1 MARKEKVKIDAQA
14 EITDAIIAMIE
25 DGGNTMGWT
34 RPWAKLLNGGHYCPA
49 TERAYEGFTNIFAL
63 NVQAMM
69 RGFASQAWGTYKQW
83 QSLGTDD
90 SPVSVRKGEK
100 AVYIFVPLIF
110 KKKDKSGA
118 VITDSK
124 GNEQKGM
131 SFTQKAVFNADQ
143 IDGYTE
149 VKPEMPISAVVDNAK
164 VDIFIGN
171 LNIPINYGGDRAF
184 YSPVGDAI
192 GVPDREAFIA
202 TPTSTPTE
210 NFYST
215 LLHEATHATG
225 HESRCKRPL
234 MNPKGSPDYAKEEL
248 IAEMGAAILCNMFGI
263 SDSPRADHAQ
273 YIASWL
279 KALKG
284 DKKFIFLAVSKAQQA
299 IKWMDAQQPVSVMGI
314 DRKAA

>member
-14 EITDAIIAMIE
+14 DITDAIIAMIE

-34 RPWAKLLNGGHYCPA
+34 RPWAKLLSAGHYCPA
-49 TERAYEGFTNIFAL
+49 TVRAYEGFTNIFAL
-63 NVQAMM
+63 NVQSMM
-69 RGFASQAWGTYKQW
+69 RGFTSQAWGTYKQW

-90 SPVSVRKGEK
+90 SPISVRKGEK

-131 SFTQKAVFNADQ
+131 AFTQKAVFNADQ

-164 VDIFIGN
+164 VDTFINN
-171 LNIPINYGGDRAF
+171 LGIPISYGGDRAA
-184 YSPVGDAI
+184 YYPMGDSI
-192 GVPDREAFIA
+192 TMPDREAFIA
-202 TPTSTPTE
+202 TPTSNATE

-234 MNPKGSPDYAKEEL
+234 MNARGGAEYAKEEL

-263 SDSPRADHAQ
+263 TDSPRPDHAQ
-273 YIASWL
+273 YIAHWL

-284 DKKFIFLAVSKAQQA
+284 DKKFIFQAVSAAQKA
-299 IKWMDAQQPVSVMGI
+299 IKWMDAAQPVSILKV
-314 DRKAA
+314 AA